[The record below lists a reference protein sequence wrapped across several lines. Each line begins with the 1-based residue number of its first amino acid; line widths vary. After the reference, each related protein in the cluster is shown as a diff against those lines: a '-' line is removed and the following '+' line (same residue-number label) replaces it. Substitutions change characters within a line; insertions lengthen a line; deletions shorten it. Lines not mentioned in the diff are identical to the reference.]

1 MMQPFMLRTLVL
13 LLSLSWSGS
22 ALAADLVSK
31 INIRVIYATK
41 AKAQSVDPLLTDIQS
56 ELEALPYTKFRQ
68 LDKLES
74 DVPINASVELQFPG
88 ERSISVRF
96 LGLDVSGNKPMLSL
110 QLKLKPRLNMQL
122 RLADGG
128 RTLLGGPKHLDGTLI
143 LDVTAKL
150 KPAHEKTQ
158 GDKEKEASRLLEVN
172 R

>member
-1 MMQPFMLRTLVL
+1 MRQPFILIL

-31 INIRVIYATK
+31 INIRVIYAVK
-41 AKAQSVDPLLTDIQS
+41 AKVQSVDPLLKDIQS

-68 LDKLES
+68 LDKLEAS
-74 DVPINASVELQFPG
+74 VPINATVELQFPG
-88 ERSISVRF
+88 DRSISVRF
-96 LGLDVSGNKPMLSL
+96 LGLDVSGEKAMLSL
-110 QLKLKPRLNMQL
+110 QLKLKPRLNMQM

-150 KPAHEKTQ
+150 KATNGET
-158 GDKEKEASRLLEVN
+158 GETKEKEASRLLEVN